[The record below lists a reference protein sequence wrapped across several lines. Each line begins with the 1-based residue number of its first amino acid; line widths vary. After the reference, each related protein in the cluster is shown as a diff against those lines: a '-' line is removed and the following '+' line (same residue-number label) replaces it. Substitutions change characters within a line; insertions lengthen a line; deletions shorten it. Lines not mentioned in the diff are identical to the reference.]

1 MSKMSEV
8 DIDYGNV
15 EKALIDALRAAI
27 AMEDNLFVN
36 GFKESSD
43 KLFQQVVLP
52 LHQAVD
58 YLRTGTEVDYV

>member
-8 DIDYGNV
+8 DIDYSNL
-15 EKALIDALRAAI
+15 EKVLLDALISAAT
-27 AMEDNLFVN
+27 MEDNLFVN
-36 GFKESSD
+36 GLKESSE

>member
-8 DIDYGNV
+8 DIDYSNL
-15 EKALIDALRAAI
+15 EKVLLDALISAAT
-27 AMEDNLFVN
+27 MEDNLFVN
-36 GFKESSD
+36 GFKESSE

>member
-8 DIDYGNV
+8 DIDYGNL
-15 EKALIDALRAAI
+15 ERTLIDALRSAI
-27 AMEDNLFVN
+27 NMEENLFEN
-36 GFKESSD
+36 GFKESSK
-43 KLFQQVVLP
+43 KLFDQVVLP